1 MRVEAPIKVD
11 RKTKRLA
18 KRLKG
23 GEIAVI
29 NHIDLD
35 EVAANSLVEG
45 KIKLVINAAP
55 SISGRY
61 PNKGPGILTD
71 KNILIIDNVGEEL
84 FDELNEGQVIE
95 VVDGQIYSISGRYP
109 NKGPGILTDKNILI
123 IDNVGEELFDELN
136 EGQVI
141 EVVDG
146 QIYSDGKLLGSGDVL
161 DKNAVSRKIKEA
173 YENLGIELDRFI
185 DNTID
190 YAKKEKGLILGE
202 VEIPKVKTDYKNKHV
217 LIVVRGQDYKQ
228 DLSTIISYIEEMKPI
243 LVGVDGG
250 ADALLE
256 FGYTPDVIVGDMDSV
271 SDEALRKT
279 KEIVVHA
286 YTDGRAPGLKRVQDL
301 GLDAIVFPAPGTS
314 EDIAMLTAY
323 EYEAELIVAVGTH
336 SNMIDFLEKG
346 RPGMASTFLVRLK
359 IGSKLI
365 DAKGVNLLYRSRLKL
380 KYIFALILTALFP
393 ILIVASFS
401 PSVKQF
407 IHLMQ
412 LKFRLLLQ
420 M

>member
-18 KRLKG
+18 KRLTG

-29 NHIDLD
+29 NHKDID

-45 KIKLVINAAP
+45 KIKLVINASE

-61 PNKGPGILTD
+61 PNKGPGILVD
-71 KNILIIDNVGEEL
+71 KNILIVDNVGEEL
-84 FDELNEGQVIE
+84 FNNLQEGQIIE
-95 VVDGQIYSISGRYP
+95 VVDGKIYRDG
-109 NKGPGILTDKNILI
+109 NFL
-123 IDNVGEELFDELN
+123 GEGE
-136 EGQVI
+136 
-141 EVVDG
+141 
-146 QIYSDGKLLGSGDVL
+146 VL
-161 DKNAVSRKIKEA
+161 DKVAVENKIKLA
-173 YENLGIELDRFI
+173 YENLSVELDRFI

-190 YAKKEKGLILGE
+190 YAKKEKGFILGE
-202 VEIPKVKTDYKNKHV
+202 VEIPKVNTDYKNRHV

-271 SDEALRKT
+271 SDEALKKA

-301 GLDAIVFPAPGTS
+301 GLEAITFPAPGTS

-323 EYEAELIVAVGTH
+323 EYKAELIVAVGTH

-365 DAKGVNLLYRSRLKL
+365 DAKGVNLLYRSKLKL
-380 KYIFALILTALFP
+380 KYIWALIATALFP
-393 ILIVASFS
+393 VLILASFS

-407 IHLMQ
+407 MHLME
-412 LKFRLLLQ
+412 LKIKLLLQ

>member
-18 KRLKG
+18 KRLTG

-29 NHIDLD
+29 NHIDID

-45 KIKLVINAAP
+45 KVKLIINAAQ

-61 PNKGPGILTD
+61 PNKGPGILTE

-84 FDELNEGQVIE
+84 FHELKEGQIIE
-95 VVDGQIYSISGRYP
+95 VI
-109 NKGPGILTDKNILI
+109 
-123 IDNVGEELFDELN
+123 
-136 EGQVI
+136 
-141 EVVDG
+141 
-146 QIYSDGKLLGSGDVL
+146 DGKIYRDGELLGQGEVL
-161 DKNAVSRKIKEA
+161 DKQEVSIKLKKA
-173 YENLGIELDRFI
+173 YENLSVELDRFI
-185 DNTID
+185 DNTIE
-190 YAKKEKGLILGE
+190 YAKKEKGFILGD
-202 VEIPKVKTDYKNKHV
+202 VEIPYVTTNYKNRHV

-228 DLSTIISYIEEMKPI
+228 DLSTILSYIEEMKPI

-271 SDEALRKT
+271 SDEALKAT
-279 KEIVVHA
+279 KEIIVHA

-314 EDIAMLTAY
+314 EDIAMLIAY
-323 EYEAELIVAVGTH
+323 EYKAELIVALGTH

-346 RPGMASTFLVRLK
+346 RKGMASTFLVRLK

-365 DAKGVNLLYRSRLKL
+365 DAKGVNLLYRSKL
-380 KYIFALILTALFP
+380 KMKYIWALIATAIFP
-393 ILIVASFS
+393 ILVLIMIL
-401 PSVKQF
+401 PSAQQF

>member
-1 MRVEAPIKVD
+1 MRIEAPIKVD

-18 KRLKG
+18 KRLVG
-23 GEIAVI
+23 GEISVI
-29 NHIDLD
+29 NHVDID

-45 KIKLVINAAP
+45 KTKLVINASK

-61 PNKGPGILTD
+61 PNKGPGILVD
-71 KNILIIDNVGEEL
+71 SNILIIDNVGEEL
-84 FDELNEGQVIE
+84 FHQLKDDDVLE
-95 VVDGQIYSISGRYP
+95 
-109 NKGPGILTDKNILI
+109 I
-123 IDNVGEELFDELN
+123 IDGNIYKDGE
-136 EGQVI
+136 
-141 EVVDG
+141 
-146 QIYSDGKLLGSGDVL
+146 LLGSGEVL
-161 DKNAVSRKIKEA
+161 DKDGVEEKLKLA
-173 YENLGIELDRFI
+173 YENLEEELDRFI

-190 YAKKEKGLILGE
+190 YAKKEKGFILGE
-202 VEIPKVKTDYKNKHV
+202 VEIPVVKTDYKNRHV
-217 LIVVRGQDYKQ
+217 LVVVRGQDYKK

-250 ADALLE
+250 ADALME

-271 SDEALRKT
+271 SDEALRKA

-286 YTDGRAPGLKRVQDL
+286 YTDGRAPGLKRIQDL
-301 GLDAIVFPAPGTS
+301 GLEAVVFPAPGTS

-323 EYEAELIVAVGTH
+323 EYGAELIVAVGTH

-359 IGSKLI
+359 IGSKLV
-365 DAKGVNLLYRSRLKL
+365 DAKGVNLLYKSQLKF
-380 KYIFALILTALFP
+380 KYVLALLMTGIFP
-393 ILIVASFS
+393 ILIAMSLS

-407 IHLMQ
+407 MHLMQ
-412 LKFRLLLQ
+412 LKLKLLLQ

>member
-18 KRLKG
+18 KRLTG

-29 NHIDLD
+29 NHKDID

-45 KIKLVINAAP
+45 KIKLVINASQ

-61 PNKGPGILTD
+61 PNKGPGILVD
-71 KNILIIDNVGEEL
+71 KNILIVDNIGEGL
-84 FDELNEGQVIE
+84 FNDLEEGQVIE
-95 VVDGQIYSISGRYP
+95 VVDGKIYR
-109 NKGPGILTDKNILI
+109 
-123 IDNVGEELFDELN
+123 
-136 EGQVI
+136 
-141 EVVDG
+141 
-146 QIYSDGKLLGSGDVL
+146 DGKLLGQGEIL
-161 DKNAVSRKIKEA
+161 DKNVVDNKIKLA
-173 YENLGIELDRFI
+173 YENLSVELDRFI

-190 YAKKEKGLILGE
+190 YAKKEKGFILGE
-202 VEIPKVKTDYKNKHV
+202 VEIPEVNTDYKNRHV

-271 SDEALRKT
+271 SDEALKKA

-323 EYEAELIVAVGTH
+323 EYKAELIVAVGTH

-365 DAKGVNLLYRSRLKL
+365 DAKGVNLLYRSKLKL
-380 KYIFALILTALFP
+380 KYIWALIATALFP
-393 ILIVASFS
+393 VFILASFS
-401 PSVKQF
+401 PSVQQF
-407 IHLMQ
+407 MHLMQ
-412 LKFRLLLQ
+412 LKIRLLLQ

>member
-1 MRVEAPIKVD
+1 MRVQAPIKVD

-18 KRLKG
+18 KRLTG

-29 NHIDLD
+29 NHIDID
-35 EVAANSLVEG
+35 EVAANSLIEG
-45 KIKLVINAAP
+45 KVKLVINASK

-61 PNKGPGILTD
+61 PNKGPGILTE
-71 KNILIIDNVGEEL
+71 NNVLIVDNVGEDLFHEL
-84 FDELNEGQVIE
+84 KEGQIIE
-95 VVDGQIYSISGRYP
+95 IIDGKIYRD
-109 NKGPGILTDKNILI
+109 GILL
-123 IDNVGEELFDELN
+123 
-136 EGQVI
+136 GQ
-141 EVVDG
+141 
-146 QIYSDGKLLGSGDVL
+146 GDVL
-161 DKNAVSRKIKEA
+161 DRKEVDVRIKKA
-173 YENLGIELDRFI
+173 YENIAVELDRFI
-185 DNTID
+185 DNTIE
-190 YAKKEKGLILGE
+190 YAKKEKGFILGD
-202 VEIPKVKTDYKNKHV
+202 VEIPHVKTKYKNRHV

-228 DLSTIISYIEEMKPI
+228 DLSTILSYIEEMKPI

-271 SDEALRKT
+271 SDEALKKA

-314 EDIAMLTAY
+314 EDIAMLIAY
-323 EYEAELIVAVGTH
+323 EYKAELIVALGTH

-346 RPGMASTFLVRLK
+346 RKGMASTFLVRLK

-365 DAKGVNLLYRSRLKL
+365 DAKGVNLLYRSKL
-380 KYIFALILTALFP
+380 KMKYIWALIVTALFP
-393 ILIVASFS
+393 ILILISFL
-401 PSVKQF
+401 PSVQQF
-407 IHLMQ
+407 MHLME
-412 LKFRLLLQ
+412 LRLRLLLQ

>member
-18 KRLKG
+18 KRLTG

-29 NHIDLD
+29 NHKDID

-45 KIKLVINAAP
+45 KIKLVINASQ

-61 PNKGPGILTD
+61 PNKGPGILVD
-71 KNILIIDNVGEEL
+71 KNILIVDNVGEEL
-84 FDELNEGQVIE
+84 FDNLQEGQIIE
-95 VVDGQIYSISGRYP
+95 VIDGKIYR
-109 NKGPGILTDKNILI
+109 D
-123 IDNVGEELFDELN
+123 EELL
-136 EGQVI
+136 GQG
-141 EVVDG
+141 E
-146 QIYSDGKLLGSGDVL
+146 VL
-161 DKNAVSRKIKEA
+161 DKDEVDNKIKLA
-173 YENLGIELDRFI
+173 YENLAVELDRFI

-202 VEIPKVKTDYKNKHV
+202 VEIPKVSTNYKNRHV

-250 ADALLE
+250 ADALIE

-271 SDEALRKT
+271 SDESLKKA

-301 GLDAIVFPAPGTS
+301 GLEAVVFPAPGTS

-323 EYEAELIVAVGTH
+323 EYKAELIVAVGTH

-365 DAKGVNLLYRSRLKL
+365 DAKGVNLLYRSKLKL
-380 KYIFALILTALFP
+380 KYIWALIATALFP
-393 ILIVASFS
+393 VFILASFS

-407 IHLMQ
+407 MRLME
-412 LKFRLLLQ
+412 LKMRLLLQ

>member
-18 KRLKG
+18 KRLTG

-29 NHIDLD
+29 NHKDVD

-45 KIKLVINAAP
+45 KIKLVINASQ

-61 PNKGPGILTD
+61 PNKGPGILVD
-71 KNILIIDNVGEEL
+71 KNILIVDNVGEEL
-84 FDELNEGQVIE
+84 FNNLQEGQIIE
-95 VVDGQIYSISGRYP
+95 VI
-109 NKGPGILTDKNILI
+109 
-123 IDNVGEELFDELN
+123 
-136 EGQVI
+136 
-141 EVVDG
+141 
-146 QIYSDGKLLGSGDVL
+146 DGKIYRDGELLGQGEVL
-161 DKNAVSRKIKEA
+161 DKDEVDNKIRLA
-173 YENLGIELDRFI
+173 YENLAVELDRFI

-202 VEIPKVKTDYKNKHV
+202 VEIPKVSTDYKNRHV

-228 DLSTIISYIEEMKPI
+228 DLSTILSYIEEMKPI
-243 LVGVDGG
+243 LEGVDGG

-271 SDEALRKT
+271 SDEALQKA

-301 GLDAIVFPAPGTS
+301 GLEAVVFPAPGTS

-323 EYEAELIVAVGTH
+323 EYKAELIVAVGTH

-365 DAKGVNLLYRSRLKL
+365 DAKGVNLLYRSKLKL
-380 KYIFALILTALFP
+380 KYIWALIATALFP
-393 ILIVASFS
+393 VLILASFS
-401 PSVKQF
+401 PSVQQF
-407 IHLMQ
+407 MHLME
-412 LKFRLLLQ
+412 LKMRLLLQ

>member
-1 MRVEAPIKVD
+1 MRVEGPIKVD

-18 KRLKG
+18 KRLTG

-29 NHIDLD
+29 NHIDID

-61 PNKGPGILTD
+61 PNKGPGILTE

-84 FDELNEGQVIE
+84 FHSLTEGQVIE
-95 VVDGQIYSISGRYP
+95 VIDGEIYR
-109 NKGPGILTDKNILI
+109 
-123 IDNVGEELFDELN
+123 
-136 EGQVI
+136 
-141 EVVDG
+141 DG
-146 QIYSDGKLLGSGDVL
+146 NLLGKGEIL
-161 DKNAVSRKIKEA
+161 DKEQVSIKLKKA
-173 YENLGIELDRFI
+173 YENLSVELDRFI
-185 DNTID
+185 DNTIE
-190 YAKKEKGLILGE
+190 YAKKEKGFILGE
-202 VEIPKVKTDYKNKHV
+202 VEIPYVKTKYKNKHV
-217 LIVVRGQDYKQ
+217 LIVVRGQDYKE
-228 DLSTIISYIEEMKPI
+228 DLSTIISYIEEMKPV

-256 FGYTPDVIVGDMDSV
+256 FGYSADVIVGDMDSV
-271 SDEALRKT
+271 SDESLKKA
-279 KEIVVHA
+279 KEIIVHA

-314 EDIAMLTAY
+314 EDIAMLIAY
-323 EYEAELIVAVGTH
+323 EYGAELIVALGTH

-346 RPGMASTFLVRLK
+346 RKGMASTFLVRLK

-365 DAKGVNLLYRSRLKL
+365 DAKGVNLLYRSKL
-380 KYIFALILTALFP
+380 KMKYIWALIATALFP
-393 ILIVASFS
+393 VLILASFS
-401 PSVKQF
+401 PSVQQF
-407 IHLMQ
+407 MQLMQ
-412 LKFRLLLQ
+412 IKIKLLLQ